1 MAEQPVMDS
10 ATDNPSPET
19 VVPTPKPYKNEGE
32 AVNDLKNLLNA
43 SRTQEVPSE
52 TSEKTEADSEMN
64 NEDLLEDDELIDQ
77 VESEEP
83 LESSEELYK
92 IKVGDQELEV
102 TLDELMKGYSRQSD
116 YTRKTERLS
125 QDRKSVEQLKNEYTR
140 QNEEAKI
147 KRDQY
152 EKQIQVLSE
161 QLKQSEPSKVD
172 LDRLYEDDPAEYVR
186 VKAEQDRRKELL
198 EKSRQ
203 EQERILAEKQEE
215 QSKQYNA
222 YLEQQKQLLAEKLPI
237 YADKEKGAEFTKN
250 LINYAKEIGYTDQEI
265 NMLVDHRS
273 VIMLAN
279 AYRYDKLKKANLKNK
294 KVTKVSKVVSSSSPK
309 APIISSPA
317 IKNIKV
323 EETPKI
329 IATIVDNKVTSA
341 ASIGLFPPIALATK
355 A

>member
-10 ATDNPSPET
+10 VTETPSESVT
-19 VVPTPKPYKNEGE
+19 PTPKPLNTGE
-32 AVNDLKNLLNA
+32 AADALKNLLNVNA
-43 SRTQEVPSE
+43 SETQETASE
-52 TSEKTEADSEMN
+52 ESKKDGSDSVTNIE
-64 NEDLLEDDELIDQ
+64 ETFDDPELIDQ
-77 VESEEP
+77 IEE
-83 LESSEELYK
+83 EETSNTNQELYK
-92 IKVGDQELEV
+92 VTVDGQEQEV

-116 YTRKTERLS
+116 YTRKTEKLS

-152 EKQIQVLSE
+152 EKQINVLSE

-198 EKSRQ
+198 EKANR
-203 EQERILAEKQEE
+203 EQERIQAEKLEE
-215 QSKQYNA
+215 QTKQYNA
-222 YLEQQKQLLAEKLPI
+222 YLNQQRKLLAEKLPI

-250 LINYAKEIGYTDQEI
+250 LINFAKEIGYSDQEI
-265 NMLVDHRS
+265 SMLVDHRS

-294 KVTKVSKVVSSSSPK
+294 KVTKVSKVVSSSSSKIQDDSDIAKRMKSKK
-309 APIISSPA
+309 ATLKRSG
-317 IKNIKV
+317 KV
-323 EETPKI
+323 NDAVSVLQEMF
-329 IATIVDNKVTSA
+329 SQ
-341 ASIGLFPPIALATK
+341 
-355 A
+355 

>member
-10 ATDNPSPET
+10 ATET
-19 VVPTPKPYKNEGE
+19 QNESVAPTPKPLNTQGE
-32 AVNDLKNLLNA
+32 VADALKNLLNSEA
-43 SRTQEVPSE
+43 SKTQGTASEESTKEVSDSE
-52 TSEKTEADSEMN
+52 TN
-64 NEDLLEDDELIDQ
+64 IEDAFDDDELINQIEDEQ
-77 VESEEP
+77 PSNTNQ
-83 LESSEELYK
+83 ELYR
-92 IKVGDQELEV
+92 VVVDGQEQEV

-116 YTRKTERLS
+116 YTRKTEKLS
-125 QDRKSVEQLKNEYTR
+125 QDRKSVEELKNEYTR

-152 EKQIQVLSE
+152 EKQIQILSE

-198 EKSRQ
+198 EKAS
-203 EQERILAEKQEE
+203 QERQRIQSEKQEE

-222 YLEQQKQLLAEKLPI
+222 YLEQQRELLAQKLPI
-237 YADKEKGAEFTKN
+237 YADKEKGPEFVKN
-250 LINYAKEIGYTDQEI
+250 LTSYAKEIGYTDQEI

-294 KVTKVSKVVSSSSPK
+294 KVTKVSKVVSSSSAKVQDENEVAKRMKSKK
-309 APIISSPA
+309 ATL
-317 IKNIKV
+317 KRTGKV
-323 EETPKI
+323 NDAVSVLREMY
-329 IATIVDNKVTSA
+329 SQ
-341 ASIGLFPPIALATK
+341 
-355 A
+355 

>member
-10 ATDNPSPET
+10 ATET
-19 VVPTPKPYKNEGE
+19 QNESVAPTPKPLNTQGE
-32 AVNDLKNLLNA
+32 VADALKNLLNSEA
-43 SRTQEVPSE
+43 SKTQETASEESTKEVNDSE
-52 TSEKTEADSEMN
+52 TN
-64 NEDLLEDDELIDQ
+64 IEDAFEDDELINQIEDEQ
-77 VESEEP
+77 PSNTNQ
-83 LESSEELYK
+83 ELYR
-92 IKVGDQELEV
+92 VVVDGQEQEV

-116 YTRKTERLS
+116 YTRKTEKLS
-125 QDRKSVEQLKNEYTR
+125 QDRKSVEELKNQYTR

-152 EKQIQVLSE
+152 EKQIQILSE

-198 EKSRQ
+198 EKAS
-203 EQERILAEKQEE
+203 QERQRIQSEKQEE

-222 YLEQQKQLLAEKLPI
+222 YLEQQRELLAQKLPI
-237 YADKEKGAEFTKN
+237 YADKEKGPEFVKN
-250 LINYAKEIGYTDQEI
+250 LTSYAKEIGYTDQEI

-294 KVTKVSKVVSSSSPK
+294 KVTKVSKVVSSSSAKIQDENEVAKRMKSKK
-309 APIISSPA
+309 ATL
-317 IKNIKV
+317 KRTGKV
-323 EETPKI
+323 NDAVSVLREMY
-329 IATIVDNKVTSA
+329 SQ
-341 ASIGLFPPIALATK
+341 
-355 A
+355 